1 MWGSFSQRPKKK
13 EKKRE
18 DVGSFIHALNGTKT
32 ELDACNR
39 WGIMAHQGPP
49 GPRAHSLSYTH
60 TLGAGPGAG
69 PGPRPASQL
78 STRRR
83 VNGWPSRP
91 PPHHHDPGTAGH
103 VCLSVCGCLRL
114 QTPSRV
120 AVRSAAKQWLRSDS
134 DLRWWKVS
142 YASSIVPPLLPVGF
156 APKAKTITTSA
167 KASIILEC
175 GNWLV

>member
-1 MWGSFSQRPKKK
+1 M
-13 EKKRE
+13 
-18 DVGSFIHALNGTKT
+18 GSFIHALNGTKT

-39 WGIMAHQGPP
+39 WGIMAHQATP
-49 GPRAHSLSYTH
+49 GTTASLIIVHAHAGGRAW
-60 TLGAGPGAG
+60 A
-69 PGPRPASQL
+69 PASQL

-83 VNGWPSRP
+83 VNGWPSWP
-91 PPHHHDPGTAGH
+91 PPHHHRWTRLP
-103 VCLSVCGCLRL
+103 VCLCLRL

>member
-1 MWGSFSQRPKKK
+1 MGN
-13 EKKRE
+13 
-18 DVGSFIHALNGTKT
+18 NGTSSPAGRAGT
-32 ELDACNR
+32 TGSLIIVHAHAGGR
-39 WGIMAHQGPP
+39 AWGWAW
-49 GPRAHSLSYTH
+49 A
-60 TLGAGPGAG
+60 
-69 PGPRPASQL
+69 PASQPA
-78 STRRR
+78 SSRRGRR

-91 PPHHHDPGTAGH
+91 PPHHHDSGTAGH

>member
-1 MWGSFSQRPKKK
+1 MGN
-13 EKKRE
+13 
-18 DVGSFIHALNGTKT
+18 NGTSSP
-32 ELDACNR
+32 
-39 WGIMAHQGPP
+39 PP

-83 VNGWPSRP
+83 VNAWPSRP
-91 PPHHHDPGTAGH
+91 PPHHHRWTRLP
-103 VCLSVCGCLRL
+103 VCLCLRL